1 MNFYSVFKHLAF
13 KLDPEQVH
21 NFSLGF
27 FSKAPVLSEFFPLIK
42 IDPRLELTCNE
53 LTWKFPVGVAAG
65 FDKNAQAVSFF
76 ESMGFGALEVGTITK
91 LPQKGNDKPRIFR
104 HQEIDSIRNAMGFPN
119 AGSEEI
125 FKQLKKVK
133 TKGMLIGTNLGKNKD
148 TSESETPEEY
158 AHLYEKFAP
167 VSDYLVINISSPNTV
182 GLRSFQKKDLLKPI
196 LEAVNEKRKFL
207 SKPIFIK
214 IAPDLDLSD
223 LKMICELSK
232 EMGFSGIIATNTTI
246 QHDFGKGGLSG
257 SYIKDISRKI
267 RAQVCDVLAE
277 DKSQTVIGVGGID
290 SYQEIKDFWKQGG
303 DFTQL
308 YTSFIYKGPPM
319 INEIQSHLLAD
330 LEKFQFKNLQEMK
343 DNIDQVI

>member
-27 FSKAPVLSEFFPLIK
+27 LSKAPIFSELFPLIK
-42 IDPRLELTCNE
+42 TDPRLSLTCNE

-65 FDKNAQAVSFF
+65 FDKNAEAINFF

-91 LPQKGNDKPRIFR
+91 VPQIGNDRPRIFR
-104 HQEIDSIRNAMGFPN
+104 HPEIDSIRNAMGFPN
-119 AGSEEI
+119 AGSDQI
-125 FKQLKKVK
+125 LKHLEKSK
-133 TKGMLIGTNLGKNKD
+133 TNGMLIGSNLGKNKD
-148 TSESETPEEY
+148 TLENDTPEEY
-158 AHLYEKFAP
+158 AYLYEKFAP

-196 LEAVNEKRKFL
+196 LEAVNEKRKTI

-214 IAPDLDLSD
+214 IAPDLEFND

-246 QHDFGKGGLSG
+246 QHDLGKGGVSG
-257 SYIKDISRKI
+257 SYIKKISRKI
-267 RAQVCDVLAE
+267 RAQVCEVLAE
-277 DKSQTVIGVGGID
+277 DKTQTIIGVGGID
-290 SYQEIKDFWKQGG
+290 SYQEIKEFWKHGG

-308 YTSFIYKGPPM
+308 YTSFIYRGPQM
-319 INEIQSHLLAD
+319 IREIQNDILAD
-330 LEKFQFKNLQEMK
+330 IEKYDFKNLQEMK
-343 DNIDQVI
+343 DNISQVI